1 MPAAGDGRW
10 VGGVCWMEAAPHP
23 RVRVAGPWPLAVSLA
38 ELSHSGRICPLVPG
52 MGFMDLTTAHR
63 AVDLLLTQ
71 FCWNFRNFESSVIHL
86 CLKHDPSSV
95 ARLCLFGFFFPAKE
109 TFIRV
114 SHATRHYCWRLFS
127 PVLSSLASSTWLRY
141 HQGQGRGGV
150 PGQLQGLPKGS
161 LSRLLFLLLSIWS
174 VFFFFFFSLLSL
186 F

>member
-1 MPAAGDGRW
+1 
-10 VGGVCWMEAAPHP
+10 MEAAPHP

-95 ARLCLFGFFFPAKE
+95 ARLCLF
-109 TFIRV
+109 V
-114 SHATRHYCWRLFS
+114 CLFS
-127 PVLSSLASSTWLRY
+127 CQGDIHQSLPRHPTLLLATLLTCPFFSGIFHLT
-141 HQGQGRGGV
+141 QVPPGAGQGRCAWTITRA
-150 PGQLQGLPKGS
+150 PQRIP
-161 LSRLLFLLLSIWS
+161 LSSPISSPLYLICVCL
-174 VFFFFFFSLLSL
+174 FFFFLKSF
-186 F
+186 

>member
-1 MPAAGDGRW
+1 
-10 VGGVCWMEAAPHP
+10 MEAAPHP

-95 ARLCLFGFFFPAKE
+95 ARLCLVFFFLPRRHSSESPTPPDIIVGDSSHLSFLLWHLPPDSGTTRGRAGEVCLDNYKGSPKDPSL
-109 TFIRV
+109 V
-114 SHATRHYCWRLFS
+114 SYFF
-127 PVLSSLASSTWLRY
+127 SSLFDLC
-141 HQGQGRGGV
+141 
-150 PGQLQGLPKGS
+150 
-161 LSRLLFLLLSIWS
+161 
-174 VFFFFFFSLLSL
+174 FFFFFFFLKS